1 MAGAGR
7 VPAPRGP
14 QVHPA
19 DCRAPAGRARGRG
32 MLAALRQR
40 GDHRPHRHP
49 RHLRHAGLPGQGRAP
64 AGRPGPGGPA
74 VSKQSVPPAA
84 TPSPAAA
91 SHQATAASA
100 PGQAAGL
107 DQVAE
112 VEDLHVTFRRSG
124 RDIHALRG
132 VSLQIRAGEIL
143 GLVGESGSGKSVLGL
158 SLLGLIPPESRP
170 VISGRVAVHGQD
182 MLNGPA
188 DLRRRI
194 RREHLGAVFQDPM
207 TSLNPTMRIGR
218 QVAEAAG
225 SGDEAVRLLRAVGIP
240 DAARRMASYPHELSG
255 GLRQRVMIA
264 MAVAGNPALVIA
276 DEPTTA
282 LDVMVQAQ
290 VLGLLRSLR
299 DEIGCS
305 VLMITHDLGVA
316 AQVADRVAVM
326 YAGRLAEL
334 GPAAAVLQSA
344 AHPYSLALTRARL
357 SVSAERGRALATLPG
372 EVPDPADPPPGCP
385 FEPRC
390 ALAIS
395 ECVTSL
401 PDLVLVD
408 EGHFSACIRAPA
420 ELTAAEQPTP
430 AGADL
435 TTSAPPAERAAVAV
449 RDLTK
454 TLRVSNGRR
463 RAQLTALGGV
473 DLDVAEGESVAI
485 VGESGSGKT
494 TLLRIIAGLEHAD
507 SGHVALGPGA
517 RPQMVFQDAGAS
529 LTPWLSVGTLIA
541 ERLRGAGHSAAERR
555 QRVAGALAHVGLPA
569 EVASARAGQ
578 LSGGQRQRVALARA
592 TRWRWPPDNWPAR
605 AEATSA
611 GSPTCASASTTRWR
625 RLAALRPAPRSRSEI
640 RVPTLSHGVRD
651 APASWKTIWGRAPG
665 PSLTWP
671 VSARSRLAMIRS
683 SVVLPDPLSP
693 TIATDSPSA
702 TCRSTPPSAVSSAR
716 RRPAE
721 T

>member
-1 MAGAGR
+1 M
-7 VPAPRGP
+7 
-14 QVHPA
+14 
-19 DCRAPAGRARGRG
+19 
-32 MLAALRQR
+32 
-40 GDHRPHRHP
+40 
-49 RHLRHAGLPGQGRAP
+49 
-64 AGRPGPGGPA
+64 
-74 VSKQSVPPAA
+74 
-84 TPSPAAA
+84 
-91 SHQATAASA
+91 
-100 PGQAAGL
+100 
-107 DQVAE
+107 
-112 VEDLHVTFRRSG
+112 
-124 RDIHALRG
+124 
-132 VSLQIRAGEIL
+132 SLQIRAGEIL

-158 SLLGLIPPESRP
+158 SLLGLIPAESRP
-170 VISGRVAVHGQD
+170 VISGRVEVHGQD
-182 MLNGPA
+182 MLNGSA

-207 TSLNPTMRIGR
+207 TSLNPTMRVGR

-225 SGDEAVRLLRAVGIP
+225 STGEAVRLMRAVGIP
-240 DAARRMASYPHELSG
+240 DAARRLSSYPHELSG

-264 MAVAGNPALVIA
+264 MAVAGNPSLVIA

-390 ALAIS
+390 ALAVS
-395 ECVTSL
+395 ECVTSP
-401 PDLVLVD
+401 PDLVLVN
-408 EGHFSACIRAPA
+408 EGHLSACIRSPA
-420 ELTAAEQPTP
+420 EVTAAAQVSP

-435 TTSAPPAERAAVAV
+435 TASAPPGDRSAVAV

-454 TLRVSNGRR
+454 TFRVSTGRR

-494 TLLRIIAGLEHAD
+494 TLLRIIAGLERAD
-507 SGHVALGPGA
+507 GGHVALGPGA

-529 LTPWLSVGTLIA
+529 LTPWLSVGTLIS
-541 ERLRGAGHSAAERR
+541 ERLRGAGSDGAASDGRRGGGSGWRMRWRTSACPR
-555 QRVAGALAHVGLPA
+555 
-569 EVASARAGQ
+569 
-578 LSGGQRQRVALARA
+578 
-592 TRWRWPPDNWPAR
+592 RWPPPGRRSCPA
-605 AEATSA
+605 
-611 GSPTCASASTTRWR
+611 ASASGWHS
-625 RLAALRPAPRSRSEI
+625 PAPR
-640 RVPTLSHGVRD
+640 
-651 APASWKTIWGRAPG
+651 
-665 PSLTWP
+665 
-671 VSARSRLAMIRS
+671 
-683 SVVLPDPLSP
+683 
-693 TIATDSPSA
+693 
-702 TCRSTPPSAVSSAR
+702 
-716 RRPAE
+716 
-721 T
+721 

>member
-1 MAGAGR
+1 
-7 VPAPRGP
+7 
-14 QVHPA
+14 
-19 DCRAPAGRARGRG
+19 
-32 MLAALRQR
+32 
-40 GDHRPHRHP
+40 
-49 RHLRHAGLPGQGRAP
+49 
-64 AGRPGPGGPA
+64 

-112 VEDLHVTFRRSG
+112 VEDLHVTFRRGG

-207 TSLNPTMRIGR
+207 TSLNPTMRVGR

-225 SGDEAVRLLRAVGIP
+225 SQDEAVRLMRAVGIP
-240 DAARRMASYPHELSG
+240 DAARRLSSYPHELSG

-264 MAVAGNPALVIA
+264 MAVAGNPSLVIA

-408 EGHFSACIRAPA
+408 EGHFSACIRSPA
-420 ELTAAEQPTP
+420 EVTAAAQATP

-435 TTSAPPAERAAVAV
+435 TTSGPPGDRAAVAV

-454 TLRVSNGRR
+454 TFRVSTGRR

-529 LTPWLSVGTLIA
+529 LTPWLSVGTLIS
-541 ERLRGAGHSAAERR
+541 ERLRGAGSDGAASEESGAERAGAERASAEGAGDERVGADGAGSGGTAGRRGIGRNAAGRR
-555 QRVAGALAHVGLPA
+555 QRVTDALAHVGLPA
-569 EVASARAGQ
+569 EVASAKTAQ

-592 TRWRWPPDNWPAR
+592 TVITPEVLLCDEP
-605 AEATSA
+605 TSA
-611 GSPTCASASTTRWR
+611 LDVSLAAGVLNLIGRLRRELGMAVLFVTHDLSVARVVADRIAVMYLGRVVELGDAAEVVARPRHPYTKALVSAVPELGAPLAAAPGESASPLDPPPGCAFHPRCPIAEPACADPALIP
-625 RLAALRPAPRSRSEI
+625 RLVRLPGDTPHTVACIRSE
-640 RVPTLSHGVRD
+640 VT
-651 APASWKTIWGRAPG
+651 
-665 PSLTWP
+665 
-671 VSARSRLAMIRS
+671 
-683 SVVLPDPLSP
+683 
-693 TIATDSPSA
+693 
-702 TCRSTPPSAVSSAR
+702 
-716 RRPAE
+716 
-721 T
+721 

>member
-1 MAGAGR
+1 M
-7 VPAPRGP
+7 
-14 QVHPA
+14 
-19 DCRAPAGRARGRG
+19 
-32 MLAALRQR
+32 
-40 GDHRPHRHP
+40 
-49 RHLRHAGLPGQGRAP
+49 
-64 AGRPGPGGPA
+64 
-74 VSKQSVPPAA
+74 SKQSVPPAA

-112 VEDLHVTFRRSG
+112 VEDLHVTFRRGG

-207 TSLNPTMRIGR
+207 TSLNPTMRVGR

-225 SGDEAVRLLRAVGIP
+225 SQDEAVRLMRAVGIP
-240 DAARRMASYPHELSG
+240 DAARRLSSYPHELSG

-264 MAVAGNPALVIA
+264 MAV
-276 DEPTTA
+276 
-282 LDVMVQAQ
+282 
-290 VLGLLRSLR
+290 
-299 DEIGCS
+299 
-305 VLMITHDLGVA
+305 
-316 AQVADRVAVM
+316 VM

-408 EGHFSACIRAPA
+408 EGHFSACIRSPA
-420 ELTAAEQPTP
+420 EVTAAAQATP

-435 TTSAPPAERAAVAV
+435 TTSGPPGDRAAVAV

-454 TLRVSNGRR
+454 TFRVSTGRR

-529 LTPWLSVGTLIA
+529 LTPWLSVGTLIS
-541 ERLRGAGHSAAERR
+541 ERLRGAGSDGAASEESGAERAGAERASAEGAGDERVGADGAGSGGTAGRRGIGRNAAGRR
-555 QRVAGALAHVGLPA
+555 QRVTDALAHVGLPA
-569 EVASARAGQ
+569 EVASAKTAQ

-592 TRWRWPPDNWPAR
+592 TVITPEVLLCDEP
-605 AEATSA
+605 TSA
-611 GSPTCASASTTRWR
+611 LDVSLAAGVLNLIGRLRRELGMAVLFVTHDLSVARVVADRIAVMYLGRVVELGDAAEVVARPRHPYTKALVSAVPELGAPLAAAPGESASPLDPPPGCAFHPRCPIAEPACADPALIP
-625 RLAALRPAPRSRSEI
+625 RLVRLPGDTPHTVACIRSE
-640 RVPTLSHGVRD
+640 VT
-651 APASWKTIWGRAPG
+651 
-665 PSLTWP
+665 
-671 VSARSRLAMIRS
+671 
-683 SVVLPDPLSP
+683 
-693 TIATDSPSA
+693 
-702 TCRSTPPSAVSSAR
+702 
-716 RRPAE
+716 
-721 T
+721 